1 MKVFITA
8 SFQGQKNKKEIE
20 ELCSL
25 VATAG
30 FEDFCFIRD
39 IENYQKVFKDSRL
52 LMRRVKEEIAKCDAL
67 LFDATKKSSGRAI
80 EAGMAFQAKK
90 RIIVILKK
98 GVKVKDSVLGI
109 ADEIIIYQEKE
120 NLQRKLLKIK
130 QKWQKNKTLRY

>member
-8 SFQGQKNKKEIE
+8 SFQGEKNKKEIE

-25 VATAG
+25 VASAG

-39 IENYQKVFKDSRL
+39 IENYQKVFENPKL
-52 LMRRVKEEIAKCDAL
+52 LMKKVKEEINKCEAL

-80 EAGMAFQAKK
+80 EAGIAFQAGK

-98 GVKVKDSVLGI
+98 GVKAKDSVLGI
-109 ADEIIIYQEKE
+109 ADEVIIYRGKE
-120 NLQRKLLKIK
+120 DLQRKLLEIR
-130 QKWQKNKTLRY
+130 QRWQKHKT